1 MQLQRCTQTGDIAVK
16 RYWAECCVARAVE
29 DDADGLSGNVAF
41 AKLIRCV
48 RFVGRLIGA
57 LIALIARDIRARRD
71 MRRLSAFDDKMLRD
85 IGISRPEIAR
95 VVRFG
100 RVPASLDRRQR
111 VAKSPLRNDSFDAR

>member
-1 MQLQRCTQTGDIAVK
+1 MQLPCCTQTGEIAVK
-16 RYWAECCVARAVE
+16 RYWVECCVARVGE
-29 DDADGLSGNVAF
+29 DDADGLSGNVALAKF
-41 AKLIRCV
+41 ARGV

-57 LIALIARDIRARRD
+57 LIALVARDIRARRD

-95 VVRFG
+95 VARFG